1 MKGKKFEAAE
11 KHFIKKEEAYKN
23 QIRALETALIEKS
36 KKEKSNEALIES
48 LTEQNT
54 MLIAQ
59 NKKLLELCKLSEADL
74 KILIEKDKN
83 VANAAQSM
91 LKLMQHTGI
100 Y

>member
-11 KHFIKKEEAYKN
+11 KHFMKKEEQYKK
-23 QIRALETALIEKS
+23 QIKTLETALIEKTE
-36 KKEKSNEALIES
+36 KEKSNDALIES
-48 LTEQNT
+48 LSEQNA

-59 NKKLLELCKLSEADL
+59 NKKLMELCKLSEVDL

-83 VANAAQSM
+83 VAKAAKNM
-91 LKLMQHTGI
+91 LTLMQYNGI